1 MPLLRGRSDQLEL
14 TMVELPAAP
23 TPELD
28 EDGGDSVGE
37 ITLDDLV
44 NQAVTNLQ
52 ENPQALASLVDV
64 AESKGVDRDVI
75 SMVVPQAVQV
85 KEAMEQREE
94 QQQQRSGDTETMDD
108 PLAEVDADVAKDVI
122 DMAIDMHPQGEEA
135 TLGGL
140 KTLIS
145 NSPELIENA
154 KSMHGGADGGD

>member
-1 MPLLRGRSDQLEL
+1 
-14 TMVELPAAP
+14 MVELTAVS
-23 TPELD
+23 TPEID
-28 EDGGDSVGE
+28 EDGGGTGD
-37 ITLDDLV
+37 ITVDDLV
-44 NQAVTNLQ
+44 NQAVSNLQ

-94 QQQQRSGDTETMDD
+94 QQQQQDGDTETMDD
-108 PLAEVDADVAKDVI
+108 PLAEVDADIAQDVI
-122 DMAIDMHPQGEEA
+122 DMAIDMHPQGEDA

-154 KSMHGGADGGD
+154 KSMQGGADAGD